1 MAENLL
7 GGEFLLVLRLFL
19 LGHLPWVFQ
28 QLRHLQ
34 ELLIIFTVVKALVAL
49 ATRVCSQRF
58 INIYIISIVFGICD
72 SSTAQNERHYFS
84 SFEIRSIGLSQIP
97 FQYKIGVPSFKQD
110 NFTLWHFLS
119 VESNRSLAPAVG
131 FGTGYM
137 GRGSQ
142 IPHSLFV
149 LGEFQL
155 RYLSPLC
162 RTFNSSL
169 THLSKIG
176 LGYRFNPPFSLTLL
190 MSFDSQWSFFTEFGF
205 VYALNFKPKPTL
217 RSQSRCPRF

>member
-1 MAENLL
+1 M
-7 GGEFLLVLRLFL
+7 
-19 LGHLPWVFQ
+19 
-28 QLRHLQ
+28 
-34 ELLIIFTVVKALVAL
+34 FTVVNEWVAHVTHIFAQSL
-49 ATRVCSQRF
+49 K
-58 INIYIISIVFGICD
+58 NIYIISIIFGVNDFSI
-72 SSTAQNERHYFS
+72 AQNEKKYFA
-84 SFEIRSIGLSQIP
+84 SFESRSMGLSQMP
-97 FQYKIGVPSFKQD
+97 LHYKIGLPSLKQD

-149 LGEFQL
+149 LGEYQL